1 LVLNERLF
9 SFTRNKCLRF
19 SDRPIED
26 LLCEAVA
33 ALVFQRPRVTE
44 SLLSGLNAKMGGA
57 LADLEEKGIW
67 TGARGENLLLAS
79 QGTIRAD
86 KILLRGLGQRSD
98 WDVSI
103 LSDGI
108 MALGSALDK
117 IGIKEFGIQIPF
129 GDYITHLELS
139 ARQIVDPFLENHR
152 MESDYLLTAIF
163 SVKNDFGDPLLSA
176 MVNRLKE
183 YFHPLLDF
191 SVVMDGGA
199 KP

>member
-1 LVLNERLF
+1 MKLD
-9 SFTRNKCLRF
+9 LRF

-33 ALVFQRPRVTE
+33 ALVFQRPLVTE
-44 SLLSGLNAKMGGA
+44 SLLSVLNTKMDGA

-67 TGARGENLLLAS
+67 TGAKGENLLLAS

-98 WDVSI
+98 WDVSL

-108 MALGSALDK
+108 IALGSALDK
-117 IGIKEFGIQIPF
+117 IEIKEFGILIPF
-129 GDYITHLELS
+129 IEDRGGDYIAHLELS

-152 MESDYLLTAIF
+152 SESDYLLTTIF
-163 SVKNDFGDPLLSA
+163 SVTNDFGDPLSA

-183 YFHPLLDF
+183 YFQPLLDC

-199 KP
+199 GIR

>member
-1 LVLNERLF
+1 MKLD
-9 SFTRNKCLRF
+9 LRF

-33 ALVFQRPRVTE
+33 ALVFQKPRVTE

-98 WDVSI
+98 WDVSL

-117 IGIKEFGIQIPF
+117 IEIKEFGIQIPF
-129 GDYITHLELS
+129 IEDQRGDYITHLELS

-152 MESDYLLTAIF
+152 SESDYLLTAIF
-163 SVKNDFGDPLLSA
+163 SVKNDDFGDPLSA

-183 YFHPLLDF
+183 YFRPLLDS